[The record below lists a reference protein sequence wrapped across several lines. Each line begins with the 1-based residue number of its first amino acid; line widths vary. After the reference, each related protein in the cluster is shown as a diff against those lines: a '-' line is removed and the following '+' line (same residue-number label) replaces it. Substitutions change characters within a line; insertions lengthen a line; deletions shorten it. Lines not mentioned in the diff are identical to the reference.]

1 MMSSLSSWQV
11 KDCDPGTGEPQAIAA
26 DPAGW
31 VDLSL
36 PGDLY
41 LALHA
46 AGKLPDPFY
55 DQNEGECGWVG
66 EREWWWRS
74 SFTAPAAGDGERL
87 ILDCQGLDTFATLWL
102 NGVLLGRSDNMFRG
116 LRFDIGALVKSE
128 NTLLIRFD
136 PASATVR
143 HKQMELWPFIA
154 DGVQTSKRNFIRK
167 AQFGWGW
174 DWGPTLPTVGVWRPV
189 ELRLEQQGR
198 LESIRFTTTAI
209 AADRQQATARI
220 EIAAERFAPTNDLN
234 ALITLTDPDG
244 AEVAK
249 RVVALPDGSA
259 DLALALD
266 RPQLWWTP
274 ELGKPALYTLAVTL
288 RDGAVELDSWTQK
301 IGLRSIALD
310 TSADPDEPGTS
321 FFRFVLNGVP
331 IFARGACWI
340 PASSF
345 VGALKA
351 ADYHRLVQAAAGA
364 NMNMLRIWGGGL
376 YEHDA
381 FYEACDEQGILVWQD
396 FMFACAPYPEDEPDF
411 IETIR
416 QEIRHQVARLRHHA
430 CLALWCGN
438 NECQAIQGVVNRL
451 TGRQG
456 KVPGTLYYDRIMP
469 EIVAELDPATPYW
482 PGSPTGGPSD
492 NSMRAGD
499 VHNWTVW
506 HGIPPVP
513 DAEPVGGFDH
523 SPEAVA
529 YTRYAEDKARFVSE
543 FGIQA
548 SPALET
554 LKRFVPADAL
564 ELGSPSLLH
573 RIKDKPKN
581 KVDAMLVT
589 VTGLPTNLQDYVDFT
604 QITQAEGLKFG
615 IEHYRR
621 RKPHCSGTLIWQFND
636 CWSGVSWSVL
646 DHEGF
651 GKAGYFYV
659 KRAYAPLL
667 ASFKQ
672 GDDGTV
678 ELWLTNDTA
687 AEARGH
693 AVIEFGSFR
702 SGALRT
708 ETCAYAVPAGESRAA
723 WQGSVEGKAEHYLN
737 VHSNQDAFPAN
748 RLFFAPIKDLDRAA
762 GPGPEV
768 AIESVAADTLR
779 VRLTAPRYLFF
790 VHLLAPEG
798 WTDFSDNYFDMRA
811 GETRVIEVRA
821 PGGTLDASDLRVAS
835 R

>member
-1 MMSSLSSWQV
+1 MTHFLSSWQA
-11 KDCDPGTGEPQAIAA
+11 KDCNPGTGAPKAMAA

-46 AGKLPDPFY
+46 AGRLPDPFH
-55 DQNEGECGWVG
+55 DQNEAECAWVG

-74 SFTAPAAGDGERL
+74 RFAAPAIGEGERL

-102 NGVLLGRSDNMFRG
+102 NGEVLGRTDNMFRG
-116 LRFDIGALVKSE
+116 HRFDIGALVRPE

-143 HKQMELWPFIA
+143 HKQMALWPFLA
-154 DGVQTSKRNFIRK
+154 EGLERSKRNFIRK

-189 ELRLEQQGR
+189 ALHLERRARLD
-198 LESIRFTTTAI
+198 SIRFTTLSITP
-209 AADRQQATARI
+209 DQARARI
-220 EIAAERFAPTNDLN
+220 EIAAESFAAARDLE
-234 ALITLTDPDG
+234 ASITLTDPDG
-244 AEVAK
+244 VEAAN
-249 RVVALPDGSA
+249 RVVTLPGGSA
-259 DLALALD
+259 DLDIAID

-274 ELGKPALYTLAVTL
+274 EQGQAALYTLAVTL
-288 RDGAVELDSWTQK
+288 RDGETVLETQRRK
-301 IGLRSIALD
+301 VGLRSITLD
-310 TSADPDEPGTS
+310 TSDDPDEPGTS

-345 VGALKA
+345 VGALDA
-351 ADYHRLVQAAAGA
+351 ADYHRLVEAAAGA
-364 NMNMLRIWGGGL
+364 NMNMLRVWGGGL

-396 FMFACAPYPEDEPDF
+396 FMFACAPYPEDEPEFVD
-411 IETIR
+411 TIR
-416 QEIRHQVARLRHHA
+416 QEIRYQVARLRHHA

-438 NECQAIQGVVNRL
+438 NENQVMQGFVNRL
-451 TGRQG
+451 TGKQDKLQG
-456 KVPGTLYYDRIMP
+456 ALYYDQIMP
-469 EIVAELDPATPYW
+469 KILAELDPATPYW

-506 HGIPPVP
+506 HGLPPVP
-513 DAEPVGGFDH
+513 DAEPVGGIDR
-523 SPEAVA
+523 SPAAVA
-529 YTRYAEDKARFVSE
+529 YTRYAEDRARFVSE

-564 ELGSPSLLH
+564 ALGSPSLLG

-589 VTGLPTNLQDYVDFT
+589 VTGLPATLEDYVDFT

-636 CWSGVSWSVL
+636 CWPGVSWSVL

-651 GKAGYFYV
+651 GKAGYFYTRRV
-659 KRAYAPLL
+659 YAPLL
-667 ASFKQ
+667 ASFQQ
-672 GDDGTV
+672 GTDGAV

-687 AEARGH
+687 EAAQGD
-693 AVIEFGSFR
+693 AMIEFGSFR
-702 SGALRT
+702 TGAIRT
-708 ETCAYAVPAGESRAA
+708 ASCAYAVPPGESRPI
-723 WQGSVEGKAEHYLN
+723 WQGVVAGGPGNYLT
-737 VHSNQDAFPAN
+737 VHSEKTAFPTN
-748 RLFFAPIKDLDRAA
+748 RIFFAPIKDLDRST
-762 GPGPEV
+762 GPGPAV
-768 AIESVAADTLR
+768 AIERLAADTLR

-790 VHLLAPEG
+790 VHLLAPQG
-798 WTDFSDNYFDMRA
+798 WIDFSDNYFDMRA

-821 PGGTLDASDLRVAS
+821 PGGTLDAADLRVAC